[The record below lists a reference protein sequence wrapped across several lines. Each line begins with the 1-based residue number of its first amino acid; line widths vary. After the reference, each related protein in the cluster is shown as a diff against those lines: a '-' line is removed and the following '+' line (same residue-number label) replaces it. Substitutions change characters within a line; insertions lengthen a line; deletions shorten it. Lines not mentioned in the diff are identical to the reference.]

1 MAFEKSPQ
9 LPEEPGQS
17 EPNPER
23 EPVSYE
29 KLLEAAKALNAA
41 KVDPL
46 VGEEQ
51 RSRRLQEVWDLK
63 DSWEAENHMSLRPGT
78 HIAGTPERAADMVRA
93 ANIWIDAGYS
103 TPKFLKDAM
112 ERLADEHA
120 DALREGNE
128 EVIKILADAMGTIE
142 GKLAA
147 KNPKEKASAKL
158 QKYLDEAQEHAEA
171 GRNMEA
177 VQTLTSALFHPELKR
192 VLTEEKK
199 KEIRDLREEIK
210 KKGI

>member
-1 MAFEKSPQ
+1 
-9 LPEEPGQS
+9 
-17 EPNPER
+17 
-23 EPVSYE
+23 
-29 KLLEAAKALNAA
+29 
-41 KVDPL
+41 
-46 VGEEQ
+46 
-51 RSRRLQEVWDLK
+51 
-63 DSWEAENHMSLRPGT
+63 
-78 HIAGTPERAADMVRA
+78 
-93 ANIWIDAGYS
+93 
-103 TPKFLKDAM
+103 
-112 ERLADEHA
+112 
-120 DALREGNE
+120 
-128 EVIKILADAMGTIE
+128 MGTIE

>member
-1 MAFEKSPQ
+1 MPEKFPQ
-9 LPEEPGQS
+9 FPQPPEEPNQPES
-17 EPNPER
+17 HPER
-23 EPVSYE
+23 EPVSY
-29 KLLEAAKALNAA
+29 KRVLEAAKALNAA
-41 KVDPL
+41 GVDPL

-51 RSRRLQEVWDLK
+51 RSNRLQEAWDLK
-63 DSWEAENHMSLRPGT
+63 DRWEAENQLGMRG
-78 HIAGTPERAADMVRA
+78 IGTPEKAANIVRA

-103 TPKFLKDAM
+103 QSKVLRDAM
-112 ERLADEHA
+112 EHLADEHA
-120 DALREGNE
+120 DALRESNE
-128 EVIKILADAMGTIE
+128 ETIKILREAME
-142 GKLAA
+142 AVENKLAA

-158 QKYLDEAQEHAEA
+158 QAYLDEAQRYAAA
-171 GRNMEA
+171 GKNMEA